1 MHVQAEVEVRP
12 LLYGNF
18 MTFQEETPIYDAIP
32 NYDILRKT
40 LDAKLAEYNE
50 SNPAM
55 DLVLFQQVFLTQNS
69 QTVFWHS
76 VPMPK
81 NPKPFL
87 HIECHRPK
95 KS

>member
-1 MHVQAEVEVRP
+1 MPVQAELEARP

-18 MTFQEETPIYDAIP
+18 MTFQEDTPIYDTIP

-55 DLVLFQQVFLTQNS
+55 DLVLFQQVLLPLDTMGPWSNGKKEYMS
-69 QTVFWHS
+69 
-76 VPMPK
+76 
-81 NPKPFL
+81 NPTAAA
-87 HIECHRPK
+87 C
-95 KS
+95 